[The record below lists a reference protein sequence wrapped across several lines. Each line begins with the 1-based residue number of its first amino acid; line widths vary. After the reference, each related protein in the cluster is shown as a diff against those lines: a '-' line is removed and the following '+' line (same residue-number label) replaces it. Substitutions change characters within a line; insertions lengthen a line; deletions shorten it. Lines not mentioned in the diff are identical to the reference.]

1 MSEQD
6 IEDSSAPLIDHLIE
20 LRSRLMKAIVAIA
33 IFFVVCFIFA
43 DDIFNFLV
51 VPFERA
57 AGEDTQIKLIYTAP
71 QEYFFVQLKIAL
83 FGSLFI
89 AFPVIATQIY
99 KFVAPGLYKN
109 ERGAFLPFL
118 FATPILFVLGSALV
132 YFVVMPLAMG
142 FFLTMQ
148 QTGGEGRATIELLP
162 KVSEYLGLI
171 MTLIFA
177 FGLVFQLPV
186 IITLLARVGLVT
198 AVGLKSKRKY
208 AVVAAFVAAAVLTPP
223 DPISQL
229 GLALPTLLLYEISIL
244 SAGFVEKQRAAREAL
259 EDDELD
265 EEEEL
270 TAASKKPASN
280 KSSSKKTVSGDDDF
294 EDDGAVSS

>member
-1 MSEQD
+1 MSQEEID
-6 IEDSSAPLIDHLIE
+6 NSSAPLVEHLIE
-20 LRSRLMKAIVAIA
+20 LRSRLVKAMLAIA
-33 IFFVVCFIFA
+33 VFFVICFIFA
-43 DDIFNFLV
+43 DDIFNLLV

-83 FGSLFI
+83 FGALFI

-99 KFVAPGLYKN
+99 KFVAPGLYQN

-118 FATPILFVLGSALV
+118 VATPILFVMGSCLV

-148 QTGGEGRATIELLP
+148 QSGTDGQATIELLP

-177 FGLVFQLPV
+177 FGFVFQLPV
-186 IITLLARVGLVT
+186 VMTLLARVGLVT
-198 AVGLKSKRKY
+198 ADGLKSKRKY

-229 GLALPTLLLYEISIL
+229 GLAIPTMLLYELSIW
-244 SAGFVEKQRAAREAL
+244 SARIVEKQRMARE
-259 EDDELD
+259 EREED
-265 EEEEL
+265 EEREE
-270 TAASKKPASN
+270 TPSDSSAKQAAKK
-280 KSSSKKTVSGDDDF
+280 KSVDDDF
-294 EDDGAVSS
+294 EDDGAEAS